1 MTEWREIIKAKND
14 KAEVQ
19 SWQLWKYAAKG
30 GYSKNSL
37 SIHTPEYKWYCL
49 YMYITAPLI
58 EEKMFWYYEGTKR
71 IDRMTKKQRELLS
84 IIERERKDIT
94 VNMIKSSGYG
104 L

>member
-1 MTEWREIIKAKND
+1 MIEWRDIIKARND
-14 KAEVQ
+14 KQEVQ
-19 SWQLWKYAAKG
+19 SWQLWKYSPRG
-30 GYSKNSL
+30 SCSRNSL

-71 IDRMTKKQRELLS
+71 TDKMTKKQKELLP